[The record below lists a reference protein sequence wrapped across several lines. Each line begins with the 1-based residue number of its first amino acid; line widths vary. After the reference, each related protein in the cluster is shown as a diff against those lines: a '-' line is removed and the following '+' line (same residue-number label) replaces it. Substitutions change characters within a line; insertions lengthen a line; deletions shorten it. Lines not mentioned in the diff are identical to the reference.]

1 MEEKR
6 QVYLDYSATTP
17 VKQEVVDEMIP
28 YFTEK
33 FGNASAIYSTGA
45 EAKDALENA
54 RARVAALINAEPREI
69 VFTSGGTESDN
80 WALIAM
86 AKKLKNKGCHIITSN
101 IEHHAVLH
109 TCEYLARKEGFEITY
124 VGVNPEGIVD
134 PAEVEAAIRPDT
146 ILISIMHVNNEVG
159 SVQPVKEIGAIAR
172 ARGIFFHT
180 DAVQAAG
187 NVPIDV
193 KEMNIDMLS
202 LSSHKIY
209 GPKGAGALY
218 IRTGVILPTYIHGG
232 AQERKRRAGTEN
244 IPGIVGM
251 AKAVE
256 LAMANQDETLA
267 HIKETRDY
275 LVDRIMKEIPYTRLN
290 GHKDLRLPGNA
301 NFSFQFVEGESLLIM
316 LDMEG
321 ICGSSGSACT
331 AGSLDPSHVLMAI
344 GLPHEIA
351 HGSLRLTLGEEN
363 TKEEM
368 DFVVEKLKAIVQRLR
383 DMSPLYEDFIKK
395 SQAK

>member
-159 SVQPVKEIGAIAR
+159 SVQPVKEIVAIAR

-232 AQERKRRAGTEN
+232 AQENKKRAGTEN
-244 IPGIVGM
+244 IPAIVGFGKAAEI
-251 AKAVE
+251 AKRDFDQHV
-256 LAMANQDETLA
+256 A
-267 HIKETRDY
+267 HVSRLRDHF
-275 LVDRIMKEIPYTRLN
+275 VKRVTEEIPHTYYN
-290 GHKDLRLPGNA
+290 GSRDRRHPGNA
-301 NFSFQFVEGESLLIM
+301 NITFEYIEGEAILLY
-316 LDMEG
+316 LDFAG
-321 ICGSSGSACT
+321 ISASSGSACSSK
-331 AGSLDPSHVLMAI
+331 SLQPSHVLTALGI
-344 GLPHEIA
+344 PVELI
-351 HGSLRLTLGEEN
+351 HGSIRFTFG
-363 TKEEM
+363 
-368 DFVVEKLKAIVQRLR
+368 DFTTMEDTDYAVDQIKKITERLR
-383 DMSPLYEDFIKK
+383 EISSISEKK
-395 SQAK
+395 GW